1 MYFLLLIDKVIGVS
15 ADQELLRTDIQDGM
29 TIVTEEEYLKRFS
42 VESTTDNVDITPSKP
57 STTEIEEDDSES
69 DIKLDPVYVLEALT
83 DLQLQLENL
92 EESKEVADD
101 EKTNQET

>member
-15 ADQELLRTDIQDGM
+15 ADQELLRADIQDGM

-57 STTEIEEDDSES
+57 STTEVEEDDSES
-69 DIKLDPVYVLEALT
+69 DIKLDPVFVLEALT
-83 DLQLQLENL
+83 DLQLQLESL
-92 EESKEVADD
+92 EESKDVADD
-101 EKTNQET
+101 EETNQET

>member
-15 ADQELLRTDIQDGM
+15 ADQELLRADLQDGM

-57 STTEIEEDDSES
+57 STTEVEEDNSES
-69 DIKLDPVYVLEALT
+69 DIKLDPVFVLEALT

-101 EKTNQET
+101 EETNQET

>member
-15 ADQELLRTDIQDGM
+15 ADQELLRADIQDGM

-57 STTEIEEDDSES
+57 STTEVEEDDSES
-69 DIKLDPVYVLEALT
+69 DIKLDPVFVLEALT
-83 DLQLQLENL
+83 DLQLQLESL

-101 EKTNQET
+101 EETNQET